1 MRLDHPDLACL
12 DADGVPAAGRR
23 RSGWHHSRDRH
34 GREGPHGREGVP
46 MSEDPGPDPQP
57 PKDDV
62 RWLIYL
68 AVGFVVVLALLL
80 LSGLQSS
87 HMGH

>member
-1 MRLDHPDLACL
+1 MTEDRG
-12 DADGVPAAGRR
+12 ADQQPPKDDVR
-23 RSGWHHSRDRH
+23 
-34 GREGPHGREGVP
+34 
-46 MSEDPGPDPQP
+46 GPDQPPPPPP

>member
-1 MRLDHPDLACL
+1 MT
-12 DADGVPAAGRR
+12 
-23 RSGWHHSRDRH
+23 
-34 GREGPHGREGVP
+34 
-46 MSEDPGPDPQP
+46 EDPGPDPQPKGQDRGPGPQPPGDEHRGPDPQP

>member
-1 MRLDHPDLACL
+1 MTE
-12 DADGVPAAGRR
+12 
-23 RSGWHHSRDRH
+23 DR
-34 GREGPHGREGVP
+34 GPE
-46 MSEDPGPDPQP
+46 PQR

-80 LSGLQSS
+80 LSGQQSS
-87 HMGH
+87 HLGH

>member
-1 MRLDHPDLACL
+1 MTE
-12 DADGVPAAGRR
+12 
-23 RSGWHHSRDRH
+23 DR
-34 GREGPHGREGVP
+34 
-46 MSEDPGPDPQP
+46 GPDQQP

-62 RWLIYL
+62 RWLISL

>member
-1 MRLDHPDLACL
+1 MIW
-12 DADGVPAAGRR
+12 
-23 RSGWHHSRDRH
+23 RSGGASRAGTSSGSAWPGGSALTEDR
-34 GREGPHGREGVP
+34 GADQQPPRDDVR
-46 MSEDPGPDPQP
+46 GPDQQQPPPP

>member
-1 MRLDHPDLACL
+1 MT
-12 DADGVPAAGRR
+12 
-23 RSGWHHSRDRH
+23 
-34 GREGPHGREGVP
+34 
-46 MSEDPGPDPQP
+46 EDPGTDQQPPKPDHQP
-57 PKDDV
+57 PKDDI

-68 AVGFVVVLALLL
+68 AIGFVVVLALLL

>member
-1 MRLDHPDLACL
+1 MT
-12 DADGVPAAGRR
+12 
-23 RSGWHHSRDRH
+23 
-34 GREGPHGREGVP
+34 
-46 MSEDPGPDPQP
+46 EDPGPDPQP

-62 RWLIYL
+62 RWLIYLARRIEGLPVALLYL